1 MLTGEE
7 EGGAVWQ
14 GHQICLE
21 YLNTKQGGWSCN
33 ASDLHSGGST
43 LGQDAGCYDRGYSNF
58 PQRPRESILNSVV
71 FSPQANY
78 TDRAIAAG
86 QRS

>member
-1 MLTGEE
+1 MQVRFWSGWNFYALPELRF
-7 EGGAVWQ
+7 
-14 GHQICLE
+14 CLVHN
-21 YLNTKQGGWSCN
+21 LKMV
-33 ASDLHSGGST
+33 L
-43 LGQDAGCYDRGYSNF
+43 YDRNMSGSE
-58 PQRPRESILNSVV
+58 QHVMKERKKNSVV